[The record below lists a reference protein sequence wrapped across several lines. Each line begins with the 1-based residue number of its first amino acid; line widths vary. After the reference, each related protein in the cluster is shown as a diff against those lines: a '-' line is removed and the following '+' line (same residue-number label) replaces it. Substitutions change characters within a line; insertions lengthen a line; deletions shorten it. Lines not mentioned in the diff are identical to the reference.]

1 MFFIIKNHKSNIM
14 KKLFIENESPIA
26 PAKEK
31 GMGAVISGSAD
42 MYGACSIENF
52 SSASSLSLTHEDA
65 QGWIDYVT
73 KFTPG
78 NFWYKDAGVQ
88 VWLYEE
94 AYDNWQDTYGTDA
107 VVAFYH
113 SGHGAMDGNGV
124 FQAPLGSKWDN
135 RDWAFS
141 NRMSLGNE
149 TVRYLFWSTCFSL
162 RVFGANNP
170 IRTWHDVNQGFRML
184 FGYETTSVDNPNYG
198 KFFWEEWNKGK
209 SFSTAWLDASWRI
222 SHNQVP
228 TAMATGINAAEAQSR
243 LFNERNF
250 YAAAGSRNYYQWRW
264 YNAASSIRAAINEI
278 NYNQQLPPMV
288 ALYTKD
294 DDRADRAAK
303 VANALG
309 LTKKATSQLLYD
321 KYGAAYFQDKNKRAT
336 ISNDGHINIHTGEFN
351 FKNTDAFDQGKAV
364 RLSKEVIG
372 ECGIDKHA
380 TLEFD
385 KVIHGYTCSG
395 NTKGSG
401 KIGTPTISET
411 IVQYRQVING
421 MKSINSG
428 NGIVRVAIDNDGK
441 VMDVFDSTK
450 QVVDLSPKGAA
461 ALSPTPGKKVAGKT
475 KVTPAIR
482 EKIEEAFET
491 ELNKILLQNQ
501 VKTAVSA
508 KMPKGERAVIVDE
521 KIGYNLNGGHGTV
534 EAEREYEADLGYGL
548 KKRYKIRIPIYP
560 Q

>member
-1 MFFIIKNHKSNIM
+1 M

-26 PAKEK
+26 AEK
-31 GMGAVISGSAD
+31 KKGIGTVISGSAD

-162 RVFGANNP
+162 RVFGNNNP
-170 IRTWHDVNQGFRML
+170 IRTWHNVNQGFRML

-209 SFSTAWLDASWRI
+209 SFSTAWMDASWRI

-228 TAMATGINAAEAQSR
+228 SVVATGISAAEAQSR
-243 LFNERNF
+243 VFNERNF
-250 YAAAGSRNYYQWRW
+250 FSAAGSRNYYHWRW
-264 YNAASSIRAAINEI
+264 YNAASAVQAALNAI

-288 ALYTKD
+288 ALNGSD
-294 DDRADRAAK
+294 NERAQKAAK

-321 KYGAAYFQDKNKRAT
+321 KYGAAYFQDKNRKAT
-336 ISNDGHINIHTGEFN
+336 ISNEGHINIHTGDFN
-351 FKNTDAFDQGKAV
+351 FKNTDALDQSKAMQ
-364 RLSKEVIG
+364 LSKDVIA
-372 ECGIDKHA
+372 ECGLDKDVS
-380 TLEFD
+380 LEFD
-385 KVIHGYTCSG
+385 KVVHGYSCDG

-401 KIGTPTISET
+401 KIGTPAITET
-411 IVQYRQVING
+411 IVQYRQVVNG
-421 MKSINSG
+421 MKSINAG
-428 NGIVRVAIDNDGK
+428 NGIVRVVLDNDGK
-441 VMDVFDSTK
+441 VMNVFDSTK
-450 QVVDLSPKGAA
+450 QVIDMSPKAKA
-461 ALSPTPGKKVAGKT
+461 ALAPTPGKKAAAKT
-475 KVTPAIR
+475 YNGTAIK
-482 EKIEEAFET
+482 ENIEEAFAK
-491 ELNKILLQNQ
+491 ELNKILAQNQ
-501 VKTAVSA
+501 AKPAASSKAAKT
-508 KMPKGERAVIVDE
+508 ERPTIIEE
-521 KIGYNLNGGHGTV
+521 KIGYNMNGGHGTV

-548 KKRYKIRIPIYP
+548 KKRYKIRVPIYP